1 MLRSSASPATSS
13 TQHRVD
19 GSVANSH
26 ESRMN
31 SAGLLLIHRSAWNRN
46 SPKFISKILHSP
58 ARTRFDAV
66 FRLIIRCIQGM

>member
-13 TQHRVD
+13 TQRRVD
-19 GSVANSH
+19 SSVANSH

-46 SPKFISKILHSP
+46 SQKFISKILHSP
-58 ARTRFDAV
+58 APIPLEPPLQAPRSDPPR
-66 FRLIIRCIQGM
+66 